1 MDMGHAVET
10 LKNSFLFQFRTGNV
24 VVDTIITAAIVCFTT
39 YLLTLP
45 SHLGWLPEAWRRLRL
60 RNRHQLTIEGRK
72 ITQGPYHSRLF
83 YSTTFL
89 ALLHDI
95 KSMRAAAAGVTEMLE
110 IDVDAEQVATG
121 FLVSQQHPFTLAPHL
136 HAEVLV
142 SRSSEDDSSSTKL
155 VDSFKIRLFSSVL
168 TVDDLVA
175 YVDTRVRVYRAH
187 LQRDIE
193 QKQRYLVYRPPNV
206 GTSDDSESDRCAEY
220 DEFPFETMRSF
231 DNVFF
236 EGKEELA
243 ARVDF
248 FETQRDWYRRRGVP
262 HALGLLFHGE
272 PGCGKTS
279 TIKALA
285 ARTRRHVVSISLARV
300 RSAEQ
305 IAATYPS
312 QRRLYYVRRGDR
324 CCRRLP
330 RRGDRR
336 RGNDDDCS
344 PADSGVVAGAPDA
357 TQALL
362 GILQVPRVTTEKL
375 TLSSLLEVL
384 DGVMETD
391 GRMMV
396 ITTNYPE
403 RLDAALVRP
412 GRVDMRICFGRCTL
426 RATRDMYENY
436 FEEEVPAEYEG
447 RIPDGK
453 WTPAEVAQVFMNN
466 VREPRKA
473 MDVLIEGE
481 PQI

>member
-24 VVDTIITAAIVCFTT
+24 VVDTIITAAIVCLTT
-39 YLLTLP
+39 YLLMLP

-60 RNRHQLTIEGRK
+60 RNRHQLMIEGRK

-89 ALLHDI
+89 ALLHEI
-95 KSMRAAAAGVTEMLE
+95 KSMRAAAAGVTEMTE
-110 IDVDAEQVATG
+110 IDVAMEQHHRNDYDYEDDAAADTVVTG

-136 HAEVLV
+136 HVEVRI
-142 SRSSEDDSSSTKL
+142 SRSSDDGSSSTNV
-155 VDSFKIRLFSSVL
+155 VDSFEIRLFSSVL
-168 TVDDLVA
+168 TVDDLMA

-193 QKQRYLVYRPPNV
+193 RKQRYLVYRPPNV
-206 GTSDDSESDRCAEY
+206 GTADDRVSDRCAEY
-220 DEFPFETMRSF
+220 DEFPFETTRSF

-305 IAATYPS
+305 LRRIFHDPTIDRRDVPIS
-312 QRRLYYVRRGDR
+312 RRLYVVEDI
-324 CCRRLP
+324 
-330 RRGDRR
+330 
-336 RGNDDDCS
+336 DC
-344 PADSGVVAGAPDA
+344 
-357 TQALL
+357 
-362 GILQVPRVTTEKL
+362 
-375 TLSSLLEVL
+375 
-384 DGVMETD
+384 
-391 GRMMV
+391 
-396 ITTNYPE
+396 
-403 RLDAALVRP
+403 AAVSH
-412 GRVDMRICFGRCTL
+412 V
-426 RATRDMYENY
+426 
-436 FEEEVPAEYEG
+436 
-447 RIPDGK
+447 
-453 WTPAEVAQVFMNN
+453 
-466 VREPRKA
+466 
-473 MDVLIEGE
+473 
-481 PQI
+481 